1 MARDWNDYEAKIREE
16 IDRKVARAQAHAE
29 RKAERARERAE
40 RAAERFKERAGW
52 YAEKVK
58 DQAQRQADKAEERF
72 RGATGGAT
80 GGERS
85 GGGSP
90 WSNRVHPFG
99 FGFQGFGCQKGA
111 KRNHDSEIF
120 GGLMILA
127 VGLGLL
133 LINLR
138 LFEMHDLIRFWPMA
152 LIAMGIVRLT
162 RARFV
167 SASVFSIFLIVA
179 GFIFLLGNFNVVR
192 ISWNLFWPAVMI
204 LIGLQHLLRRF
215 DPAKTDAEHAAQ
227 QAQAGPA
234 ADPFA
239 GGAAPSSGANKYGP
253 ETPTSGPRAADVPE
267 PEPRSASAGAA
278 GTSSSTFASSSSSAQ
293 TPPPYSSQAPPAGFG
308 GTVEPEVH
316 LHEYCIFTG
325 GKRRIVS
332 NNFRGGEIVAV
343 FGGVEVDLRGAQLG
357 GGEAV
362 IDITAAFGGC
372 NIKVPTNWYV
382 EMRGVAAF
390 GGYSDKTIPP
400 RLSPGQRIQKLVVT
414 GSAAFGGVVIEN

>member
-1 MARDWNDYEAKIREE
+1 MARDWNDYEAKLREE
-16 IDRKVARAQAHAE
+16 IERKVARAQAQAE
-29 RKAERARERAE
+29 RKADRARERAE

-58 DQAQRQADKAEERF
+58 DQAHRQAEKAEERF
-72 RGATGGAT
+72 RGAA
-80 GGERS
+80 GGES
-85 GGGSP
+85 GGGSH

-99 FGFQGFGCQKGA
+99 MGFQGWGCQKGA

-120 GGLMILA
+120 AGMAILA

-133 LINLR
+133 LINLH
-138 LFEMHDLIRFWPMA
+138 LFEMHELIRFWPVA
-152 LIAMGIVRLT
+152 LIIAGALRIG

-167 SASVFSIFLIVA
+167 SASIFGIFLMAA
-179 GFIFLLGNFNVVR
+179 GVIFLLGNLGVVR

-215 DPAKTDAEHAAQ
+215 DPTKPDAQ
-227 QAQAGPA
+227 QQQAQSQAGPA
-234 ADPFA
+234 SSSDPFA
-239 GGAAPSSGANKYGP
+239 GGATGGNKYGP
-253 ETPTSGPRAADVPE
+253 ETPTSGPRAADVP
-267 PEPRSASAGAA
+267 PSAPGPDPWFAGAGA
-278 GTSSSTFASSSSSAQ
+278 
-293 TPPPYSSQAPPAGFG
+293 PPPFSSQAGPAGFG
-308 GTVEPEVH
+308 ATVEPDVH

-343 FGGVEVDLRGAQLG
+343 FGGVEVDLRGSQLG
-357 GGEAV
+357 GDEAV

-400 RLSPGQRIQKLVVT
+400 RVSPGQRIQKLVVT